1 MRRIAGTTIANQT
14 LRRISEMIGSLFAAL
29 LMSAQPAP
37 AEEPVVTEAPV
48 EVQADVQAEV
58 VAPEVAVETP
68 AAVEA
73 EAEAVAEAP
82 AAPAEETICHR
93 RVIPAERIG
102 QRARTVRDCRPAS
115 EWRSRRR

>member
-1 MRRIAGTTIANQT
+1 
-14 LRRISEMIGSLFAAL
+14 MIGSLFAAL
-29 LMSAQPAP
+29 LLSAQPAP

-48 EVQADVQAEV
+48 EVQAEVQAEV
-58 VAPEVAVETP
+58 AAPEVAASVAVETT
-68 AAVEA
+68 AAAEVEA
-73 EAEAVAEAP
+73 EAPAVP
-82 AAPAEETICHR
+82 QEETICRR